1 MITIAIVGIA
11 VISLVGGVLIGMKIS
26 NQNYTYRAEQM
37 EQNYVQAYVQLQMKY
52 DALVA
57 NQTTP
62 QTPANPIGFRQN
74 KVG

>member
-26 NQNYTYRAEQM
+26 NQNYSYRAEQM

-52 DALVA
+52 DTLVA
-57 NQTTP
+57 NQATQ
-62 QTPANPIGFRQN
+62 QTSANPIGFRQN
-74 KVG
+74 KVS